1 MNGNNNG
8 ERKTRAAMQ
17 FLAWVQDFSPEWH
30 AMIVER
36 VGEAPRAGGLNN
48 LSGMFEMPTGLGQ
61 NSDYLIKTTETT
73 SGNGW
78 DFSWAKELIGVAKEV
93 ATEALPAYYTAKQ
106 TIAIADL
113 NLERARQ
120 GLPPLD
126 PQATAAQIN
135 VTHQLPPAI
144 QQQVDRFGIGANVL
158 LWGALAVGGFFIVRA
173 LR

>member
-1 MNGNNNG
+1 MNGNNG

-36 VGEAPRAGGLNN
+36 VGDAPRAGGLNN
-48 LSGMFEMPTGLGQ
+48 LSGAFEMPTGLGQ
-61 NSDYLIKTTETT
+61 NGVISTTQSTT
-73 SGNGW
+73 SADGW
-78 DFSWAKELIGVAKEV
+78 DFSWATELISVAKEV
-93 ATEALPAYYTAKQ
+93 ATEALPAYYQAKQ

-126 PQATAAQIN
+126 PEATAAQIN
-135 VTHQLPPAI
+135 VTHNLPPSI
-144 QQQVDRFGIGANVL
+144 QAQVDRFGMGGNIL
-158 LWGALAVGGFFIVRA
+158 LWGAIAVGAFFVVRA